1 MIWVLGPLLWIHIV
15 CMTFWMGS
23 MFFGI
28 VVGGQSRAQAA
39 LEAHAG
45 TRQMVR
51 RLFVVFPVAI
61 LTGVITGI
69 LLGTVF
75 GPIKSFALLVG
86 TAFGLTIFA
95 AFLLVVIA
103 LAFGP
108 SGPPNKPAWLR
119 VPGVAEVAIVAA
131 FTCMVLM
138 HYGL

>member
-1 MIWVLGPLLWIHIV
+1 MVWVLGPLLWIHIA

-23 MFFGI
+23 MFFGT
-28 VVGGQSRAQAA
+28 VVGGQSRVQTA
-39 LEAHAG
+39 LEAHDG
-45 TRQMVR
+45 TRQLVR
-51 RLFVVFPVAI
+51 RLFVIFPAAI

-86 TAFGLTIFA
+86 TPFGLTMSA
-95 AFLLVVIA
+95 AFALVVVA
-103 LAFGP
+103 LVFGP
-108 SGPPNKPAWLR
+108 SGPPKPAWMTR
-119 VPGVAEVAIVAA
+119 GPIGEVAIVAA

>member
-1 MIWVLGPLLWIHIV
+1 MVWVLGPLLWIHIA

-23 MFFGI
+23 MFFGS
-28 VVGGQSRAQAA
+28 VFGGQARVQAA
-39 LEAHAG
+39 LEAHDA

-51 RLFVVFPVAI
+51 RLYVIFPVAI

-75 GPIKSFALLVG
+75 GPIKSFGLLVG
-86 TAFGLTIFA
+86 TPFGLTMFA

-103 LAFGP
+103 VAFGP

-119 VPGVAEVAIVAA
+119 RGGVGEVAIVAA